1 MRDLDFKAVTS
12 LGTCSLRGETVW
24 QGVLYFLYIK
34 QVTMSL
40 FSGLAR
46 FLSKQENGKR
56 AARGDDI
63 PGHGECPR
71 TRDVHLLFFKAI
83 DAVRLVSS
91 LERSRGQQGNKNKW
105 SVTEEGR
112 GEGGSGVV
120 RCGQSFSFAK
130 WKSSPD
136 LSHDS
141 VNILNTAEQYTEKWL
156 T

>member
-1 MRDLDFKAVTS
+1 
-12 LGTCSLRGETVW
+12 
-24 QGVLYFLYIK
+24 
-34 QVTMSL
+34 MSL

-71 TRDVHLLFFKAI
+71 ARDVHLLFFKAI

-112 GEGGSGVV
+112 GEGVRELFGVDRV
-120 RCGQSFSFAK
+120 LVLQNGKVLQICRTT
-130 WKSSPD
+130 
-136 LSHDS
+136 
-141 VNILNTAEQYTEKWL
+141 V
-156 T
+156 